1 MQSVTQNTKTCMK
14 YFKHC
19 VDLKC
24 WITIRYGA
32 TSLNVKS
39 YEIIIKSYLM
49 TPNIFDAIVLHR
61 YFDQGFLHA
70 FVLQR
75 AALDIFYLHYY
86 SLQYA
91 KSNTATLHV
100 FCDDVD
106 LGTGQIWPKV
116 VNIMNSLTLIL
127 LLF

>member
-1 MQSVTQNTKTCMK
+1 MWSMTEDIKNCMK

-49 TPNIFDAIVLHR
+49 TPNIFDVVVLHR
-61 YFDQGFLHA
+61 YFEQGFLHA

-75 AALDIFYLHYY
+75 AALGIFYLHYY

-91 KSNTATLHV
+91 KSNAATLHV
-100 FCDDVD
+100 FCDVVD
-106 LGTGQIWPKV
+106 LGASQIWSKV
-116 VNIMNSLTLIL
+116 VNITNSLTLIL
-127 LLF
+127 FLF